1 MGHVQPGTWKGLL
14 VQLTNVSAVVTLK
27 KYHPVEKKAFESEKI
42 RASENLQSLWH
53 WLITVKLS

>member
-1 MGHVQPGTWKGLL
+1 MGLVQQGAWEELL
-14 VQLTNVSAVVTLK
+14 VQLTNVSAVVTLENIIQWRRK
-27 KYHPVEKKAFESEKI
+27 FLKEMI

>member
-1 MGHVQPGTWKGLL
+1 MGLVQQGVWEELL
-14 VQLTNVSAVVTLK
+14 VQLTNVSAVVTLENIIQWRRK
-27 KYHPVEKKAFESEKI
+27 LLEEMI